1 MGGHHKERFW
11 EKRCQALCAR
21 VGLGKGG
28 SDVDSAWLI
37 CVEGELVVFWQK
49 GKKAGGVRQHADVR
63 RMPAGR

>member
-1 MGGHHKERFW
+1 VRQGRP
-11 EKRCQALCAR
+11 
-21 VGLGKGG
+21 GKGG

-63 RMPAGR
+63 RMPAGRQRSQGRRAVEDLA